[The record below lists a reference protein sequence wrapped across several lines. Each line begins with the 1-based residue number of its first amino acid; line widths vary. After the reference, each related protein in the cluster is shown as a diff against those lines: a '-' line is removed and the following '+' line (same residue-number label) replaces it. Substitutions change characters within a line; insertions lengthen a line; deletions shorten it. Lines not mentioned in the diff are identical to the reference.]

1 MKRLAIVPARGG
13 SKRIPRKNIKNF
25 NGKPMLEYVL
35 NCIMK
40 SSLFD
45 EIHVS
50 TEDDEIKR
58 VAEQLLKKEQFYRP
72 LSLSTDQ
79 IPIIDVVKYANSYY
93 NNMKGLYFDEIW
105 LFMACNPLITPQHL
119 SLAASFYEQS
129 DKLHPLLS
137 VCQYNVPIQWALQYH
152 DNKLV
157 PVDSLQMQTNSNT
170 LEKSYHDTGNFA
182 VFTNQNLESYDI
194 KDGFYGFEIPKSVGI
209 DIDDSEDW
217 IIAEAIHKFYFNT

>member
-35 NCIMK
+35 NCLTK

-79 IPIIDVVKYANSYY
+79 IPIIDVVKYVNSYY
-93 NNMKGLYFDEIW
+93 HDSKRLYFDEIW
-105 LFMACNPLITPQHL
+105 LLMACNPLITPQHL
-119 SLAASFYEQS
+119 SLAASFYDQT
-129 DKLHPLLS
+129 DKLYPLLS
-137 VCQYNVPIQWALQYH
+137 VCQYNVPIQWALQYD

-157 PVDSLQMQTNSNT
+157 PVDSSQMQTNSNT
-170 LEKSYHDTGNFA
+170 LKKSYHDTGNFA
-182 VFTNQNLESYDI
+182 VFTTQNLESYDI

-217 IIAEAIHKFYFNT
+217 IIAEAIHKFYFNA